1 MTTITD
7 KDLKYALGKSIW
19 DRYICNVYSW
29 LSYYEAA
36 HYSTLKLVKNRIG
49 FKEDFSLL
57 IESLRNGQ

>member
-1 MTTITD
+1 MHWVSQYGTD
-7 KDLKYALGKSIW
+7 MFAE
-19 DRYICNVYSW
+19 
-29 LSYYEAA
+29 LSYYDAA